1 MGEADRFSDYQRPR
15 RRLSL
20 GDDGN
25 ALVGLVTINIMFF
38 LLLLVIQVVYFF
50 FQTDRSLFNSQVL
63 NYFQLPAAL
72 VTLSERPWTL
82 LTSMFT
88 HVNIIHILSNMI
100 WLWVFGYILQGI
112 TGNRKLIP
120 IYIYGGLAGALVFIL
135 ASYSIPPLKPYVQNS
150 WLIGGNASIMAV
162 AMATTVLAPNYRFF
176 QNLNGGIPI
185 WVFTLIY
192 VFIDFA
198 GVATQGAAIS
208 LSHLGGAG
216 AGYLFVFFLRR
227 GRDGSL
233 WMLQFYDWIINLFNP
248 NKKGNDK
255 DIRQKVFYN
264 SDGRKPYKKTS
275 NVTQQRVDEIL
286 DKINQKGFHFLT
298 DEEKSILKR
307 AAEEDLN

>member
-1 MGEADRFSDYQRPR
+1 MGEADRFSGYQGPR
-15 RRLSL
+15 RRLTL

-25 ALVGLVTINIMFF
+25 ALVGLLTLNILFF
-38 LLLLVIQVVYFF
+38 LLILTIRVVYYFFQKGDAPFENQVV
-50 FQTDRSLFNSQVL
+50 

-72 VTLSERPWTL
+72 ITLSERPWTVI
-82 LTSMFT
+82 TYMFT
-88 HVNIIHILSNMI
+88 HTSVIHILTNMI
-100 WLWVFGYILQGI
+100 WLWVFGFILQGI

-120 IYIYGGLAGALVFIL
+120 IYIYGGLAGAIVFIL
-135 ASYSIPPLKPYVQNS
+135 ANYSIPPLKPYIQSS
-150 WLIGGNASIMAV
+150 WLLGGNAGIMAV

-208 LSHLGGAG
+208 LSHLAGAG
-216 AGYLFVFFLRR
+216 AGYLFIFFLRR
-227 GRDGSL
+227 GRDAST
-233 WMLQFYDWIINLFNP
+233 WMLQFYDWVINLFNP
-248 NKKGNDK
+248 DKKNTGNE
-255 DIRQKVFYN
+255 IRQKVFYN
-264 SDGRKPYKKTS
+264 SDGRKPFKKTS

-307 AAEEDLN
+307 ASEEDLN